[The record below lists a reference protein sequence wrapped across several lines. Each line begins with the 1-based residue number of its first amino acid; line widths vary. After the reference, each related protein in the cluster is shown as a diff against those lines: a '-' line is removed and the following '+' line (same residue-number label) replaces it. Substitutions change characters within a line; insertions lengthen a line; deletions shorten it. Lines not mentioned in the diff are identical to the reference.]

1 MLFDNV
7 LKKLKL
13 LPWLLIIV
21 FSGYFAWNDYYGQ
34 AGYERLQELRAEYK
48 KTLAESKRI
57 AKERDALSRKVKN
70 LYSWNI
76 DSDLLDETARR
87 VLNFADDGD
96 IIIFD

>member
-1 MLFDNV
+1 MLFDNI

-13 LPWLLIIV
+13 LPCLLLII
-21 FSGYFAWNDYYGQ
+21 FSGYFAWNDYYGPM
-34 AGYERLQELRAEYK
+34 GYKHLQELRVEYK
-48 KTLAESKRI
+48 KTLAESKKI
-57 AKERDALSRKVKN
+57 AKQRDTLSRKVKN

-87 VLNFADDGD
+87 ILNFADDGD